1 MGNDCTNFISQAL
14 RAGGFRNRNVGHGTE
29 RSLWSWWYNSYRI
42 DEWTHSWSVA
52 QFNYR
57 FHQTTSR
64 GRVVAHY
71 WEVTLGDIMY
81 ADWNGDTKQQ
91 HAVIFTG
98 RSASSGL
105 KLSMHTTDRRNV
117 DASWWM
123 SKARNDYGPSTD
135 FDYFHMDYGKF

>member
-123 SKARNDYGPSTD
+123 SLAKKKNPRTD
-135 FDYFHMDYGKF
+135 FDYFHMNYGKF